1 MQPGFTGMG
10 VQLKDLKLRSGVLI
24 AGIIRGRKPIIPG
37 GGDCIQEGDKVVV
50 IAAKQHLG
58 ALEDILKTRLIE
70 E

>member
-1 MQPGFTGMG
+1 M
-10 VQLKDLKLRSGVLI
+10 LI